1 MTTPASL
8 EPPKNGTTSRSSY
21 AIGFSLR
28 DDSGQAVLA
37 ITDDPSEQHMHL
49 EIVNVARAAI
59 GLDELIGEAGAAN
72 HHFQLRFRPGVLSAR
87 SLGKA
92 QRSDDDWSIVGPQ
105 PIQDGS
111 GSDVAIYLLSKKL
124 RTLDVDAPI
133 RLALPQLSAAGGI

>member
-21 AIGFSLR
+21 PIGFSLR

-59 GLDELIGEAGAAN
+59 GLDELIGEAGAAD

-87 SLGKA
+87 S
-92 QRSDDDWSIVGPQ
+92 RSRMDP
-105 PIQDGS
+105 
-111 GSDVAIYLLSKKL
+111 A
-124 RTLDVDAPI
+124 RTW
-133 RLALPQLSAAGGI
+133 RSTC